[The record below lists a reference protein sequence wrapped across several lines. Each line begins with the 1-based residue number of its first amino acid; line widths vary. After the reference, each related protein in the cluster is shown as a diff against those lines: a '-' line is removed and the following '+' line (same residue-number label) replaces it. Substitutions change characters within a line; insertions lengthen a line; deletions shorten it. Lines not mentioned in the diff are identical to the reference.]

1 MQAHQNQDRR
11 VSNNPAVMSSV
22 DLKNVLGFDN
32 QNVMADC

>member
-11 VSNNPAVMSSV
+11 VSNNTAVMSSV